1 MRLIFVYIVCALF
14 FVGCKKDSPKAP
26 EAATLVAPAKN
37 SECTPLQ
44 SDNGTSSVVRF
55 NWLASDHTET
65 YELQVT
71 NLETGT
77 GHNKITSNTVET
89 LSLSKGAAFSWVVI
103 SSNSKTNKTAS
114 SGSWFFYNPGTETS
128 YVPFPAEILNPEPGV
143 TVFRDINNEVTLNWS
158 GADLDDDV
166 VKYDVYFSTENPP
179 EELLASVNGNIE
191 ARSVSVEHDTVY
203 YWRVV
208 TTDSEGN
215 TSDSGI
221 VDFRCH

>member
-1 MRLIFVYIVCALF
+1 M
-14 FVGCKKDSPKAP
+14 
-26 EAATLVAPAKN
+26 
-37 SECTPLQ
+37 
-44 SDNGTSSVVRF
+44 
-55 NWLASDHTET
+55 
-65 YELQVT
+65 
-71 NLETGT
+71 
-77 GHNKITSNTVET
+77 
-89 LSLSKGAAFSWVVI
+89 
-103 SSNSKTNKTAS
+103 
-114 SGSWFFYNPGTETS
+114 
-128 YVPFPAEILNPEPGV
+128 
-143 TVFRDINNEVTLNWS
+143 FRDINNEVTLNWS